1 VTEKPNLRG
10 ASVDSQADS
19 SADNG
24 SSAAGSP
31 SSSEVHPDGSQDPG
45 VTMMLAFQQGDDSAF
60 EQLVETYQGAAFA
73 MLRRILGP
81 HAMIEDLA
89 QEAFLRVWRSRER
102 YHPAGKFTTFL
113 YRITYNL
120 ALNRLRDDKRK
131 PLYSMPRSADGVD
144 LPQEDTSSS
153 GPDEEVDTSDWAQI
167 VRRCLLELP
176 ENQRS
181 ALVFQHYDGLELE
194 EIAEILGSSSKAVKS
209 LLHRAR
215 TNLRILLTPYREAE
229 ND

>member
-1 VTEKPNLRG
+1 MTEDPIEGPLVEG
-10 ASVDSQADS
+10 
-19 SADNG
+19 
-24 SSAAGSP
+24 
-31 SSSEVHPDGSQDPG
+31 EDPG

-60 EQLVETYQGAAFA
+60 EQLVEAYQGAAFS

-81 HAMIEDLA
+81 HAQIEDLA

-102 YHPAGKFTTFL
+102 YRAAGKFTTFL

-131 PLYSMPRSADGVD
+131 PLYSMPRTSEGADF
-144 LPQEDTSSS
+144 PQEDLVSS
-153 GPDEEVDTSDWAQI
+153 GPATEVNAGDWALI
-167 VRRCLLELP
+167 VRRCLIELP
-176 ENQRS
+176 ENQRA
-181 ALVFQHYDGLELE
+181 ALVFQHYDGLELDD
-194 EIAEILGSSSKAVKS
+194 IAEILGSSSKAVKS

-215 TNLRILLTPYREAE
+215 TNLRTLLTPYREAE